1 MFNLL
6 GILYTNKVQPYQGE
20 KEFLRAVAIEPD
32 HLDGHLILGYLYF
45 ASDRLSDSER
55 HYKKVIL
62 LKPDYA
68 LVHNNL
74 SVIYFHQSKY
84 PLAWD
89 YLNRAESLGFD
100 IHPDFKKELI
110 KKLRIT

>member
-1 MFNLL
+1 M
-6 GILYTNKVQPYQGE
+6 
-20 KEFLRAVAIEPD
+20 AIEPD
-32 HLDGHLILGYLYF
+32 YLDAHLNLGNLYF

-55 HYKKVIL
+55 HYKKVIRI
-62 LKPDYA
+62 KADYA

-89 YLNRAESLGFD
+89 YLIRTESLGFKV
-100 IHPDFKKELI
+100 HPDFKKELI